1 MFQEIIIFLTSLI
14 IYILIYHYKR
24 EISQKFKLIDFPNE
38 KRKIHTSPTPIMG
51 GIIISII
58 FILNTVT
65 YFFLN
70 QSIDILIIF
79 SLGIIFFSIG
89 FYDDIKNLSSYFRLV
104 FLFLITYMFLSFSDN
119 LIIKELNFNYNN
131 ASFDLGYFS
140 IFVTTLSLMLLVN
153 SLNLADGIN
162 GLSAML
168 IFCWSIYIKFFLF
181 IDYSILG
188 VSLLFIVLIIF
199 YHIYQGKYFMGDS
212 GVAISAVII
221 GLLSIYGYN
230 IQKTKDIYVEEIFL
244 LFFIPGLDMFRL
256 FLQRI
261 INKQHPFKA
270 DNQHLHHLLISRFKI
285 NYCLFFY
292 FIISFLPI
300 TLYKNFNL
308 NSLYLIIVY
317 SLFYILLTSFFL
329 KKISN

>member
-1 MFQEIIIFLTSLI
+1 
-14 IYILIYHYKR
+14 
-24 EISQKFKLIDFPNE
+24 
-38 KRKIHTSPTPIMG
+38 
-51 GIIISII
+51 
-58 FILNTVT
+58 
-65 YFFLN
+65 
-70 QSIDILIIF
+70 
-79 SLGIIFFSIG
+79 
-89 FYDDIKNLSSYFRLV
+89 
-104 FLFLITYMFLSFSDN
+104 
-119 LIIKELNFNYNN
+119 
-131 ASFDLGYFS
+131 
-140 IFVTTLSLMLLVN
+140 
-153 SLNLADGIN
+153 
-162 GLSAML
+162 
-168 IFCWSIYIKFFLF
+168 
-181 IDYSILG
+181 
-188 VSLLFIVLIIF
+188 
-199 YHIYQGKYFMGDS
+199 MGDS

-230 IQKTKDIYVEEIFL
+230 IQNTKDIYVEEIFL

-256 FLQRI
+256 FLQRM

-317 SLFYILLTSFFL
+317 SLFYILLTNSFL

>member
-1 MFQEIIIFLTSLI
+1 MFQEIIIFLASI
-14 IYILIYHYKR
+14 VIYMLIYHYKR

-51 GIIISII
+51 GIIILTI
-58 FILNTVT
+58 FILNIAI
-65 YFFLN
+65 YFLLN

-79 SLGIIFFSIG
+79 SLGVIYFLVG
-89 FYDDIKNLSSYFRLV
+89 LYDDIKNLSSYFRLV
-104 FLFLITYMFLSFSDN
+104 FLFLITYLFLSFSDN
-119 LIIKELNFNYNN
+119 LLIRELDFNYNN
-131 ASFDLGYFS
+131 IIFDLGYFS
-140 IFVTTLSLMLLVN
+140 VFVTTLCLLLLVN

-162 GLSAML
+162 GLSTML
-168 IFCWSIYIKFFLF
+168 IFFWIVYIKYFLF
-181 IDYSILG
+181 INYSVSG
-188 VSLLFIVLIIF
+188 VSLLFIILIIF

-212 GVAISAVII
+212 GVTISAVII
-221 GLLSIYGYN
+221 GLLSIYSFN
-230 IQKTKDIYVEEIFL
+230 IQNTKDIYVEEIFL

-256 FLQRI
+256 FIQRI

-300 TLYKNFNL
+300 IIYKNFTL
-308 NSLYLIIVY
+308 NTVYLISAY
-317 SLFYILLTSFFL
+317 SLFYIILTGFFL
-329 KKISN
+329 KKISD